1 MADTDIKP
9 LVSPWVPEQDV
20 RKQKVLGKGVEE
32 AGEYTSAV
40 ARCFIQGIN
49 ESEPTTGKPNKR
61 WLEEELADVVA
72 TSQHLV
78 ETFDLDVDFIRQR
91 AEKKHAQLAT
101 WFSTEVVRIT
111 GTAASYKAVLHE
123 APYMMTPEAAAVY
136 QKSKPCSLG
145 VGCDEY
151 GVCYADAHGEP
162 DRCPR

>member
-72 TSQHLV
+72 TSQHIV

-91 AEKKHAQLAT
+91 AEKKYEQLAT
-101 WFSTEVVRIT
+101 WFSMELVRVPDTEP
-111 GTAASYKAVLHE
+111 YKAVLHE
-123 APYMMTPEAAAVY
+123 APYMMTPQAAALY
-136 QKSKPCSLG
+136 QKSKPCSMG
-145 VGCDEY
+145 VGC
-151 GVCYADAHGEP
+151 GRHFVMTKGEI
-162 DRCPR
+162 